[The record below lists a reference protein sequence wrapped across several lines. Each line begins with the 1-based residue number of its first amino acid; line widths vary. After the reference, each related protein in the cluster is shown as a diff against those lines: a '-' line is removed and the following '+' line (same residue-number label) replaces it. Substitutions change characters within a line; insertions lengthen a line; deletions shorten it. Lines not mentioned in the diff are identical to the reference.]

1 MAANVFTTIIPG
13 QRNMVTEIAAGRVP
27 DSAPGLKGK
36 QRSVHNNYATLPV
49 IFIMLSNHFSFTYS
63 HPYGWLVLVALFVNG
78 MWIRHYFNLK
88 HQGTKKPSV
97 LISGI
102 AAFFAIMLAIAP
114 WHTLNA
120 EQTNVA
126 SVTDEQAWAIID
138 THCTVCHATNPRS
151 DMFTAAP
158 AGFVV
163 ETLDQAKTA
172 HTKMNQRAV
181 ITKDMPLGNLT
192 AMTEQERQTLGNWLS
207 QF

>member
-1 MAANVFTTIIPG
+1 
-13 QRNMVTEIAAGRVP
+13 
-27 DSAPGLKGK
+27 
-36 QRSVHNNYATLPV
+36 
-49 IFIMLSNHFSFTYS
+49 
-63 HPYGWLVLVALFVNG
+63 VLVALFVNG